1 MKKSV
6 LCAQVALFLGL
17 GSAAAFSQVSFKAV
31 KVPGASPNTP
41 IAINNKGE
49 VMVNTSTTS
58 SYQLS
63 TWSRLNGTRSIS
75 IVGTNNGGIAINN
88 SSDIVGSGSPDSSP
102 ATDAY
107 LWSGSTQ
114 WLPSLGGD
122 LSAAKGIN
130 DSGTIVGFSYTAATQ
145 QHAFEWSLSGGL
157 IDLTPSLTSIGG
169 ATATSINASG
179 QVAGYYYPNGSNR
192 PLGFLW
198 TNADGL
204 QNIGVPGTLAYAINT
219 SGTVVGQS
227 PNASGLK
234 HAFSWTSTG
243 GIQDLGTLG
252 GTSSS
257 ALGINKLGW
266 IVGSSLTSSTTG
278 LPHGFLWTATSGMRD
293 LATIG
298 GLGANQV
305 PYSMQINDFGV
316 IAVSSN
322 GGGYVLVPIMNST
335 VSSSANPSVV
345 GQAVTFTATVNSIA
359 GPPPDGEPIQFVVS
373 GVVAGTV
380 PLQAGVAR
388 FTTSSIAVGT
398 HAVVAKYNGDA
409 NYLPAKYTATTQVVN
424 P

>member
-1 MKKSV
+1 M
-6 LCAQVALFLGL
+6 
-17 GSAAAFSQVSFKAV
+17 
-31 KVPGASPNTP
+31 
-41 IAINNKGE
+41 
-49 VMVNTSTTS
+49 
-58 SYQLS
+58 
-63 TWSRLNGTRSIS
+63 
-75 IVGTNNGGIAINN
+75 AINN
-88 SSDIVGSGSPDSSP
+88 SSNIVGSGSPDSSST
-102 ATDAY
+102 TDAY

-130 DSGTIVGFSYTAATQ
+130 DSGTIVGLSYTAADQ

-157 IDLTPSLTSIGG
+157 LDLTPSLTSIGG

-192 PLGFLW
+192 SLGFLW
-198 TNADGL
+198 TNAGGL
-204 QNIGVPGTLAYAINT
+204 QNIGLPGTLAYAISA

-227 PNASGLK
+227 PNASGIK

-257 ALGINKLGW
+257 ALSINTVGW

-278 LPHGFLWTATSGMRD
+278 LPHGFLWTAASGMKD

-305 PYSMQINDFGV
+305 PYSIQINDFGV

-335 VSSSANPSVV
+335 ISSSANPSVA
-345 GQAVTFTATVNSIA
+345 GQAVTFTATINSIA

-380 PLQAGVAR
+380 PLKAGVAH
-388 FTTSSIAVGT
+388 FTTSSITVGS
-398 HAVVAKYNGDA
+398 HALVAKYNGDA
-409 NYLPAKYTATTQVVN
+409 NYLPAKYTATSQVVN